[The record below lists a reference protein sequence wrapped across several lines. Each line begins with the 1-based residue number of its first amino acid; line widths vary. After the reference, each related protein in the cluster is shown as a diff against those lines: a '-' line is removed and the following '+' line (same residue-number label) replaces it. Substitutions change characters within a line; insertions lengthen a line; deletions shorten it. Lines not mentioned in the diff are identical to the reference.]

1 MKDFIS
7 KKNYRSVSVEK
18 WSTQFGIQKID
29 ESQIA
34 TVKRLRS
41 LKSVDCTKMRLTVK
55 LKINMLPDLVFL
67 QLYFIILVMWELF
80 HCLFCFCLLCW
91 LYTDKF
97 TSVQIVFSRIFQ
109 VGSIFCWY
117 WIWILLKNDNSR
129 QRFRCCFWTNIEKKN
144 SEKLFKSSILAR
156 RRFSGFSWK
165 MFFFPWNFGINK
177 VCKTWFRK
185 TRAQWNTTVIKQVT
199 TKKSSM
205 LTII

>member
-1 MKDFIS
+1 M
-7 KKNYRSVSVEK
+7 SVEK

-97 TSVQIVFSRIFQ
+97 TSIQIVFSRIFQ

-129 QRFRCCFWTNIEKKN
+129 QRFRCCFWTNIEKKIVKN
-144 SEKLFKSSILAR
+144 CLNQAFLLGEDFPVSVEKCFSFLEIL
-156 RRFSGFSWK
+156 G
-165 MFFFPWNFGINK
+165 
-177 VCKTWFRK
+177 
-185 TRAQWNTTVIKQVT
+185 
-199 TKKSSM
+199 
-205 LTII
+205 